1 MELDRLIE
9 EINSKLDILN
19 VIGRY
24 VKLKKAGRNYLGLC
38 PFHAEKTPSFTVSPD
53 KGMFYCFGCHTGGNM
68 VTFVQKVDGLTFKEA
83 LVQLANE
90 AGIEIP
96 ELRKG
101 PDRSPD
107 YELMETVQAFFRD
120 NFTKNPVPLDY
131 LEQRGLSK
139 DIITKFQIGFAP
151 QDGHLLTTLLKSKNF
166 DLAKANTLSV
176 LSKKDS
182 DYFSYMR
189 GRITFP
195 IYDSRGRIIAFGGRV
210 MDDSEPKY
218 LNSAATPI
226 FDKGK
231 NFFALHLAKSA
242 IQKNG
247 RIIIVEGYMD
257 AVSMHQ
263 AGFSE
268 TVASLGTAFTPDH
281 ASIIRRLG
289 ADAYLFF
296 DSDEAGKKATISAIK
311 ICFET
316 GLNCKVIKQ
325 DVGKDP
331 DDLAKH
337 GQSVVEE
344 AIAKALSPIVFL
356 NMYFSE
362 KLKNPNE
369 GKSKDFIFKSI
380 MEYTNNFRNAMLLD
394 PYISELSDV
403 LKVPATILAT
413 EIYKTVKNTK
423 PSLSVVKARENFE
436 MMVLRMIITNDTVRT
451 AILPKLSMEY
461 FDNDLCKRVAQ
472 FMLANIDN
480 SGRIHEIAINEEN
493 AEILPIIARISVEQ
507 GEDEDIESFIE
518 HVLLDIDDRR
528 SIHLRNKAAKGELL
542 PDELAEYQILQ
553 RKRQKVDDVDGRNKR

>member
-68 VTFVQKVDGLTFKEA
+68 VTFVQKADGLTFKEA

-131 LEQRGLSK
+131 LERRGLSK
-139 DIITKFQIGFAP
+139 NIITKFQIGFAP
-151 QDGHLLTTLLKSKNF
+151 QDGHLLTTLLKSQNF

-344 AIAKALSPIVFL
+344 AIAKARDPIDFAISYFQSLTKDPESPG
-356 NMYFSE
+356 S
-362 KLKNPNE
+362 
-369 GKSKDFIFKSI
+369 KSKIAKAA
-380 MEYTNNFRNAMLLD
+380 MEIANSSPDA
-394 PYISELSDV
+394 I
-403 LKVPATILAT
+403 
-413 EIYKTVKNTK
+413 VKNEYLKLISDRLKLALSNLAKKIEYK
-423 PSLSVVKARENFE
+423 PKISLSVVKARENFE
-436 MMVLRMIITNDTVRT
+436 MMILRMIITNDTART
-451 AILPKLSMEY
+451 AILPKLTMEY

-480 SGRIHEIAINEEN
+480 SGKMHEIAINEEN

-528 SIHLRNKAAKGELL
+528 SIHLRNKAARGELL

>member
-68 VTFVQKVDGLTFKEA
+68 VTFVQKADGLTFKEA

-90 AGIEIP
+90 AGVEIP

-107 YELMETVQAFFRD
+107 YEIMDAVQTFFRD
-120 NFTKNPVPLDY
+120 NFAKNPVPLDY
-131 LEQRGLSK
+131 LEHRGLSR
-139 DIITKFQIGFAP
+139 DIITKFQVGFAP
-151 QDGHLLTTLLKSKNF
+151 QDGHILTNLLKSKNF
-166 DLAKANTLSV
+166 DLAKAHTLSV

-210 MDDSEPKY
+210 MDDQEPKY
-218 LNSAATPI
+218 LNSASTPI

-231 NFFALHLAKSA
+231 NFFAYHLAKST

-263 AGFSE
+263 SGFSE

-296 DSDEAGKKATISAIK
+296 DSDDAGKKATISAIK

-325 DVGKDP
+325 DIGKDP

-337 GQSVVEE
+337 GQSMVEE
-344 AIAKALSPIVFL
+344 AIAKAKDPIDFAISYFQGQTNEPETPALKSRIAKAVMEISNSSPDSIVKSEYLKLISDRLKLSL
-356 NMYFSE
+356 TNLSKKSE
-362 KLKNPNE
+362 IKPKL
-369 GKSKDFIFKSI
+369 
-380 MEYTNNFRNAMLLD
+380 
-394 PYISELSDV
+394 
-403 LKVPATILAT
+403 
-413 EIYKTVKNTK
+413 
-423 PSLSVVKARENFE
+423 SLSVVKARENFE
-436 MMVLRMIITNDTVRT
+436 MMILRMLISNDTARA
-451 AILPKLSMEY
+451 AILPKMTVEY

-472 FMLANIDN
+472 FMFANIDN
-480 SGRIHEIAINEEN
+480 SGKIHEIAVNEEN

-507 GEDEDIESFIE
+507 GDDEDIESFIE
-518 HVLLDIDDRR
+518 HILLDIEDRR
-528 SIHLRNKAAKGELL
+528 SIHLRNKAASGELL
-542 PDELAEYQILQ
+542 PEELADYQILQ
-553 RKRQKVDDVDGRNKR
+553 RKRQKVEDIDGRNKR

>member
-68 VTFVQKVDGLTFKEA
+68 VTFVQKADGLTFKEA

-90 AGIEIP
+90 ADIEIP

-107 YELMETVQAFFRD
+107 YELMETVQSFFRD

-131 LEQRGLSK
+131 LERRGLSK

-151 QDGHLLTTLLKSKNF
+151 QDGHILASLLKSKNY
-166 DLAKANTLSV
+166 DLAKAQTLSV

-195 IYDSRGRIIAFGGRV
+195 IYDGRGRIIAFGGRV
-210 MDDSEPKY
+210 MDDQEPKY
-218 LNSAATPI
+218 LNSASTPI

-231 NFFALHLAKSA
+231 NFFALHLAKSS
-242 IQKNG
+242 IQKNS

-263 AGFSE
+263 AGFTE

-337 GQSVVEE
+337 GQSAVEE
-344 AIAKALSPIVFL
+344 AIAKSYDPIDFAISYFQSQTNEPETPALKSRIAKAVIEITNSSPDSIVK
-356 NMYFSE
+356 SE
-362 KLKNPNE
+362 YLKLISDRLKLPLSNLTK
-369 GKSKDFIFKSI
+369 KS
-380 MEYTNNFRNAMLLD
+380 
-394 PYISELSDV
+394 
-403 LKVPATILAT
+403 
-413 EIYKTVKNTK
+413 EIK
-423 PSLSVVKARENFE
+423 PKISLSVVKARENFE
-436 MMVLRMIITNDTVRT
+436 MMILRMLIANDAARA
-451 AILPKLSMEY
+451 AILPKLTVEY

-472 FMLANIDN
+472 FMFANIDN
-480 SGRIHEIAINEEN
+480 SGRIHEIAVSEEN

-507 GEDEDIESFIE
+507 GEDEDVDSFID

-528 SIHLRNKAAKGELL
+528 CIHLRNKAAHGELL
-542 PDELAEYQILQ
+542 PEELAEYQILQ
-553 RKRQKVDDVDGRNKR
+553 RKRQKVEDIDGRNKR

>member
-53 KGMFYCFGCHTGGNM
+53 KGMFYCFGCHAGGNM
-68 VTFVQKVDGLTFKEA
+68 VTFVQKADGLTFKEA

-107 YELMETVQAFFRD
+107 YEIMEAVQTFFRD
-120 NFTKNPVPLDY
+120 NFSKNPVPLDY

-139 DIITKFQIGFAP
+139 EIINKFQIGFAP
-151 QDGHLLTTLLKSKNF
+151 QDGHILASLLKSKNF
-166 DLAKANTLSV
+166 DLAKAHTLSV

-210 MDDSEPKY
+210 MDDQEPKY

-242 IQKNG
+242 IQKTG

-263 AGFSE
+263 AGFAE

-289 ADAYLFF
+289 ADPYLFF
-296 DSDEAGKKATISAIK
+296 DSDEAGKKATISAVK

-331 DDLAKH
+331 DDLAKR

-344 AIAKALSPIVFL
+344 AIAKAKDPIDFAITYFQNLTKDPESPGSKSKIAKAVMEIANSSPDAIIRNEYL
-356 NMYFSE
+356 KLISD
-362 KLKNPNE
+362 KLKLPLSNL
-369 GKSKDFIFKSI
+369 SKKI
-380 MEYTNNFRNAMLLD
+380 EN
-394 PYISELSDV
+394 
-403 LKVPATILAT
+403 
-413 EIYKTVKNTK
+413 K
-423 PSLSVVKARENFE
+423 PKISLSVVKARENFE
-436 MMVLRMIITNDTVRT
+436 MMVLRMIITNDTART
-451 AILPKLSMEY
+451 TILPKLTMEY
-461 FDNDLCKRVAQ
+461 FDNNLCKRVVH

-480 SGRIHEIAINEEN
+480 SDKIHEIVVNEEN

-528 SIHLRNKAAKGELL
+528 SVHLRNKAANGELL
-542 PDELAEYQILQ
+542 PEELAEYQILQ
-553 RKRQKVDDVDGRNKR
+553 RKRQKVEDIDGRNKR

>member
-68 VTFVQKVDGLTFKEA
+68 VTFVQKADGLTFKEA

-120 NFTKNPVPLDY
+120 NFTKNPVPFDY
-131 LEQRGLSK
+131 LERRGLTN

-296 DSDEAGKKATISAIK
+296 DSDEAGKKAAISAIK

-325 DVGKDP
+325 DLGKDP

-344 AIAKALSPIVFL
+344 AIVKAKDPIEFAISYFQSLTKDPESPGSKSKIAKAAMEIANSSPDAI
-356 NMYFSE
+356 
-362 KLKNPNE
+362 
-369 GKSKDFIFKSI
+369 
-380 MEYTNNFRNAMLLD
+380 
-394 PYISELSDV
+394 
-403 LKVPATILAT
+403 
-413 EIYKTVKNTK
+413 VKNEYLKLISDRLKLALSNLAKKIEYK
-423 PSLSVVKARENFE
+423 PKISLSVVKARENFE
-436 MMVLRMIITNDTVRT
+436 MMILRMIITNDTART
-451 AILPKLSMEY
+451 AILPKLTMEY

-480 SGRIHEIAINEEN
+480 SGKMHEIAINEEN

-528 SIHLRNKAAKGELL
+528 SIHLRNKAARGELL